1 MSILSCRAPAV
12 LLSTGLVKWIWD
24 MLSGSRR
31 VQVKEEREEGEH
43 RSSRRREGDRRE
55 DGERKRD
62 HREGD
67 KERHRDR
74 DDKCAGRHHISR
86 HPSLLPL

>member
-1 MSILSCRAPAV
+1 MSTDL
-12 LLSTGLVKWIWD
+12 GEWIWD

-62 HREGD
+62 HRDAD

-74 DDKCAGRHHISR
+74 DDKCALAHTRSPETICC
-86 HPSLLPL
+86 SLCDHTYHMVRLA